1 MTGLIDDVIGAIRG
15 RTRLL
20 TVAAGLVL
28 AMAGCSA
35 GRAVPAAASG
45 GASPRERLAA
55 AAAVERNSSF
65 DALTETSLDSLPPP
79 PDADASALSHRARDD
94 AKAHASLADV
104 VSRAAASMPP
114 RSPAT
119 PAPPATIEDRIE
131 AERRYV
137 RARDAMLERKMLIA
151 VQELEQ
157 ARALDPSSQSI
168 VRHLARAYGAAG
180 NAPRA
185 VAAYQRL
192 LELEDSDSEATF
204 AIGWDAGSQRRFD
217 EAISMLG
224 ASEAAAAGFPHDP
237 AAGVVAAHM
246 LAVCLR
252 FAGYD
257 RASIEAHHAVL
268 DAIDSFGGEP
278 TSYAAQVDSIRR
290 QRGDLWR
297 DTGDAH
303 MRLGEHREAADAY
316 RRALQEAVVDT
327 WSVHVRLMYAMLK
340 DGRRVGAHLA
350 FVEAIEESVDVL
362 DERAVRAASY
372 LAEVGGDLGPL
383 GLTME
388 QILAAHPESPILAR
402 TAAALL
408 PIERG
413 SAALREMIRRR
424 PDDFRAVR
432 QLFAWLATRDSASA
446 FALAAGLVAD
456 HPDHAF
462 DYAVALGPFVDPSGP
477 RPSGWA
483 EPDEASWFLRSRLAA
498 QAGVLGLAWSVNE
511 AGLADSP
518 RSRLLRLHRVVLAGA
533 LGEVELLEE
542 SIAAVTDLDDAE
554 AWVTRARGFLSVNRL
569 GESAEAAG
577 EAVARDDASAA
588 AWTHLALV
596 RLASGAPAQE
606 VEQAARRAIEI
617 APTRD
622 EPYEVLLRLHG
633 TTGPAEDAD
642 RALAVVRELAANHPA
657 SGLLVIIEADQAVAR
672 RRFDHAA
679 ALLTARYESDL
690 AFEPALARL
699 VDVRVQQQNLDAARL
714 YIESHRRDRPRD
726 ANVRRQWVRVLIQQ
740 GKRDE
745 AVRLL
750 RDELNADP
758 DDLVALQLLEV
769 ALRAGSEWHEANQLA
784 ERRLLTRPDA
794 AGRAIDLAALFAA
807 DQRIDRAVEEL
818 RPLQARFNRLPAEF
832 ADRLLRAVVAM
843 DGESPALEPLRWSVI
858 DAFLARYTDAPVS
871 VHAAGL
877 VSLTRL
883 GQESAF
889 DALLGRAMGAIERAA
904 GDPDDRLVAIRDVAQ
919 ALVDAD
925 APRMAA
931 RAIERAADTWGVR
944 EPREALFVGQLLQAS
959 HLAAGDVAAA
969 RGVIDGLAREGT
981 LAHSPLVED
990 GADLRAASLYAL
1002 SLLATLTGREAAAA
1016 ELLERVLAI
1025 EPNHAM
1031 ALNNLGYQRLVR
1043 AESIERTT
1051 DMIERAHAFMP
1062 DDANVL
1068 DTIGWLRYRQ
1078 GRFDADPVAK
1088 TPGAR
1093 QLLEEALR
1101 AASATGE
1108 GPSPELH
1115 DHLGDARWR
1124 TGDREGAIAAWTR
1137 ALQIVESREFRD
1149 ATINGYARFQQLGWG
1164 LRIADPVVI
1173 YDENHRHI
1181 QIVTRA
1187 KIDQA
1192 RRGQTP
1198 ALALTFAED
1207 ADGR

>member
-1 MTGLIDDVIGAIRG
+1 MTAFIDDFVGSIRG
-15 RTRLL
+15 RRAVL
-20 TVAAGLVL
+20 TVAAWLLLGMV
-28 AMAGCSA
+28 GCSA
-35 GRAVPAAASG
+35 TRTVPTATTPD
-45 GASPRERLAA
+45 ASPRDRLAA
-55 AAAVERNSSF
+55 AAAIERAGAS
-65 DALTETSLDSLPPP
+65 DASAGIWRDSVPAP
-79 PDADASALSHRARDD
+79 PDADGSALTPRAPDD
-94 AKAHASLADV
+94 PKAHRSLADA
-104 VSRAAASMPP
+104 VSHAAALMPL
-114 RSPAT
+114 RSRT
-119 PAPPATIEDRIE
+119 PAAAPGTIDDRIE
-131 AERRYV
+131 AERHYV
-137 RARDAMLERKMLIA
+137 RARDAMLERRMLIA
-151 VQELEQ
+151 AQELEQ
-157 ARALDPSSQSI
+157 ARALDPSSTSI
-168 VRHLARAYGAAG
+168 VRQLARAYGAAG

-192 LELEDSDSEATF
+192 LELEPSDSEATF

-217 EAISMLG
+217 EAIAMLG
-224 ASEAAAAGFPHDP
+224 ASEAAAAAFPHDP
-237 AAGVVAAHM
+237 AAEVVASHM

-257 RASIEAHHAVL
+257 RASIEAHHTVL
-268 DAIDSFGGEP
+268 DAIDSFGGVP
-278 TSYAAQVDSIRR
+278 TSYAAQIDSIRR

-303 MRLGEHREAADAY
+303 VRLGEHSEACDAY
-316 RRALQEAVVDT
+316 RRALEETVVDA
-327 WSVHVRLMYAMLK
+327 WSVHIRLIYAMLK
-340 DGRRVGAHLA
+340 DGRRAAAHLA
-350 FVEAIEESVDVL
+350 FVQAIEESVDGL

-372 LAEVGGDLGPL
+372 LAEVGGDMEPL
-383 GLTME
+383 GLAME
-388 QILAAHPESPILAR
+388 QVLAAHPESPYLAR
-402 TAAALL
+402 AAAAVL
-408 PIERG
+408 PLERG

-446 FALAAGLVAD
+446 FALATGLVAD
-456 HPDHAF
+456 HPEHAF
-462 DYAVALGPFVDPSGP
+462 DYAAALGPFVDPSSP
-477 RPSGWA
+477 PPSGGG
-483 EPDEASWFLRSRLAA
+483 EPDEAAWFLRSRLAA
-498 QAGVLGLAWSVNE
+498 QAGVLGLAWSMNE
-511 AGLADSP
+511 AGLAAAP

-542 SIAAVTDLDDAE
+542 SIASTGDLDDAE
-554 AWVTRARGFLSVNRL
+554 AWVTRARALLSANRVRDS
-569 GESAEAAG
+569 ETAAA

-588 AWTHLALV
+588 AWTHIALV

-606 VEQAARRAIEI
+606 VEQAARRAIAL
-617 APTRD
+617 APVRD
-622 EPYEVLLRLHG
+622 EPYEILLRLHG

-642 RALAVVRELAANHPA
+642 RALAVVRELAANHPG

-714 YIESHRRDRPRD
+714 YVESHRRDRPHD
-726 ANVRRQWVRVLIQQ
+726 PNVRRQWVRVLIQQ

-745 AVRLL
+745 VVRIL
-750 RDELNADP
+750 RDQLNADP

-807 DQRIDRAVEEL
+807 DQRLLRAVEEL
-818 RPLQARFNRLPAEF
+818 RPLHARFSRLPDEF

-843 DGESPALEPLRWSVI
+843 DGESPALEPFRWSVI
-858 DAFLARYTDAPVS
+858 DAFLARYADAPVS

-883 GQESAF
+883 GHESAF
-889 DALLGRAMGAIERAA
+889 DALLSRALTAIERAA
-904 GDPDDRLVAIRDVAQ
+904 GDADARLVAVRDVAQ
-919 ALVDAD
+919 SLVDAE
-925 APRMAA
+925 APRSAA
-931 RAIERAADTWGVR
+931 HAIERAAASWGVR
-944 EPREALFVGQLLQAS
+944 EPREALFVGQLLQAA
-959 HLAAGDVAAA
+959 HLAAGDVGAA
-969 RGVIDGLAREGT
+969 RSVIDGLARDGM

-1124 TGDREGAIAAWTR
+1124 RGDREGAIAAWTR
-1137 ALQIVESREFRD
+1137 ALQLVESREFRD

-1164 LRIADPVVI
+1164 LRIADPAAI

-1181 QIVTRA
+1181 LIVTRA
-1187 KIDQA
+1187 KIEQA